1 MFSKGS
7 YLWKSVA
14 LAVEVL
20 QLYHWIYHSR
30 CKVEPGCLFQSEPSI
45 EHGDPCEEKTRKL
58 GCRYFCLSQLW
69 PERLFQ
75 PVYWNLSDSVHDS
88 IRVYQEQL
96 GCCWSKVSWCTRLF
110 WKRHTLCRI
119 SFGFLIWFSFFTPNG
134 FQSCTS
140 PCKCEGIERDANLMQ
155 GAYFSSRRNAK

>member
-30 CKVEPGCLFQSEPSI
+30 CKEEPGCLFQSEPSI
-45 EHGDPCEEKTRKL
+45 EHGAPCEEKTRKL

-75 PVYWNLSDSVHDS
+75 PVYWNLSDCVHNS
-88 IRVYQEQL
+88 IRVYREQL

-110 WKRHTLCRI
+110 CKMHTLNVAFPLG
-119 SFGFLIWFSFFTPNG
+119 SWYDFHFSHLTVFKVVHHLVNVKVLKGMP
-134 FQSCTS
+134 
-140 PCKCEGIERDANLMQ
+140 I
-155 GAYFSSRRNAK
+155 